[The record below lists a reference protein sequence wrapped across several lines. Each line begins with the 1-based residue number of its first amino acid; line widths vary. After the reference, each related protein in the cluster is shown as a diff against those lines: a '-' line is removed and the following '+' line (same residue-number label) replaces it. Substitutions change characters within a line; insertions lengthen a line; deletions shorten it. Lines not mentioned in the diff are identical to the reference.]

1 MSKDMTETDK
11 ARDYD
16 RIYSALVEA
25 NQALG
30 KQSMEVEQLRKRLDK
45 YEPKEQFVEI
55 TLEVRGRIAASDLY
69 SVPPDWEVTIED
81 IDNVIEEHGGIL
93 GFVQEFEEY
102 LSVNEN
108 VSLVEGE

>member
-1 MSKDMTETDK
+1 MSKDMTEAEK

-16 RIYSALVEA
+16 RIYAALTEA
-25 NQALG
+25 TQALG
-30 KQSMEVEQLRKRLDK
+30 KQAVEVEQLRKRLAK
-45 YEPKEQFVEI
+45 HEPKEQFVEVS
-55 TLEVRGRIAASDLY
+55 LEIRGRIAASDLY
-69 SVPPDWEVTIED
+69 SVEPEWEITIED

-108 VSLVEGE
+108 VSLVEE